1 MSEQMDV
8 GVTPA
13 EQGTLSNI
21 PGVGAQLRAAREALG
36 LSLQDVATALKLGD
50 RQLDALEG
58 GNWQVLPGVT
68 FVRGFVR
75 NYARLVHLDPL
86 PLMQQLDAVLE
97 KPVMRLGNSD
107 MPQARMPQGGVGI
120 SRRDRA
126 VIMAGGALLAVA
138 GLVYFLLPGDLSDL
152 RASTQHLIDSFSR
165 KDVPP
170 AEPVAEPVFPPGT
183 TPQQVMNPQAVQPAA
198 NLVEPPRAAAS
209 EVAAQPAP
217 PASETPATPAA
228 EKTGQVSGAPI
239 MRFVFEKESW
249 VEVRDRNSK
258 VIYSQRTPAGGEQSL
273 ASGQGPFSLVVGY
286 APGVKLFWHGQA
298 IDLAPYTHGD
308 VARLVLE

>member
-8 GVTPA
+8 GVNPA
-13 EQGTLSNI
+13 EQEVAAGI

-36 LSLQDVATALKLGD
+36 LPMPEVAAALKLGE
-50 RQLDALEG
+50 RQLDALES
-58 GNWQVLPGVT
+58 GNWQVLPGST

-75 NYARLVHLDPL
+75 NYARLVQLDPL

-107 MPQARMPQGGVGI
+107 MPQTRMPQGGAGI

-126 VIMAGGALLAVA
+126 VVMAGGALVVVA
-138 GLVYFLLPGDLSDL
+138 GLIYFLLPNDLSDL
-152 RASTQHLIDSFSR
+152 RSSTQNLLDSFSR
-165 KDVPP
+165 KEVP
-170 AEPVAEPVFPPGT
+170 AETAPEPVFPPGT
-183 TPQQVMNPQAVQPAA
+183 TPQQVMNPQAEVPPATVVA
-198 NLVEPPRAAAS
+198 PTPAPVATPAPEAAP
-209 EVAAQPAP
+209 QPAP
-217 PASETPATPAA
+217 ANPVA
-228 EKTGQVSGAPI
+228 ERNQQVSGAPI

-249 VEVRDRNSK
+249 VEVRDRDNK
-258 VIYSQRTPAGGEQSL
+258 IIYSQRTPGGGEQAL

-298 IDLAPYTHGD
+298 IDLAPYTRGD